1 MKFLVPLNKK
11 TLLVKKQAFF
21 LKCSQ
26 QLQFPIESRHFPHF
40 SFPHDSPV
48 VSLSLI
54 GLLTFKDL
62 ISTLSWNGLEP
73 PKSVSVNL
81 IFVSFKKKKGSLFNL
96 LPISSISVKEMRIAL
111 CLVPLA
117 QQCLVPNNT
126 EGLRSCPNSWASL
139 PLQSKW
145 VNRR

>member
-26 QLQFPIESRHFPHF
+26 HLQFPIESRHSPHF

-54 GLLTFKDL
+54 GLLTLKDL
-62 ISTLSWNGLEP
+62 ISTLS
-73 PKSVSVNL
+73 
-81 IFVSFKKKKGSLFNL
+81 
-96 LPISSISVKEMRIAL
+96 
-111 CLVPLA
+111 
-117 QQCLVPNNT
+117 
-126 EGLRSCPNSWASL
+126 
-139 PLQSKW
+139 
-145 VNRR
+145 